1 MKNRN
6 LNLKKLEL
14 IQIEKIGIKNTKHVG
29 STYLNIWTFFDT
41 NFNLNK
47 CQALKIIQKL
57 VQFELFNYS
66 NNMIGMI
73 SNEKY

>member
-47 CQALKIIQKL
+47 C
-57 VQFELFNYS
+57 
-66 NNMIGMI
+66 
-73 SNEKY
+73 